1 MDEQKRKRHRI
12 RLAAISAVVALL
24 AAGSGA
30 SARAAGEA
38 QGFIEEPLRL
48 LSMLQQDVE
57 TIYDLPA
64 VGGPTPQQE
73 QVNAGGV
80 HIDLSV
86 RYLTDYVFR
95 GIDRSEPGGGF
106 RDEDGNPVTFPADEG
121 TSPGAEDAPNLQF
134 DGRLTFDLGSL
145 PHPFVGLFVNVYDD
159 DPVSRFQEIRPVV
172 GLEWTVRPLTVAA
185 GHTNYIF
192 PEREAINTAEVWVSA
207 QLDDSVF
214 FRTDKPVFTP
224 YVLAAYDYDL
234 YEGLYLEG
242 GLKHDFELQ
251 DLGVTLT
258 LVGRLAYVVNDPQ
271 FSAVP
276 DADHGL
282 QHYDI
287 GLIGSYSLNKLLNV
301 SSNRYGD
308 FRLEGYLFY
317 TDGIDN
323 QLLADTQLWGGVG
336 IGFHY

>member
-1 MDEQKRKRHRI
+1 MDEQKRKRQGI
-12 RLAAISAVVALL
+12 RCAVAAAAVALL
-24 AAGSGA
+24 AAYGA
-30 SARAAGEA
+30 APARAGEA
-38 QGFIEEPLRL
+38 HGFVEEPLR

-106 RDEDGNPVTFPADEG
+106 RDEHGNPVTFPADEG
-121 TSPGAEDAPNLQF
+121 KSPGAEDAPNLQF
-134 DGRLTFDLGSL
+134 DGKLTFDLGSL
-145 PHPFVGLFVNVYDD
+145 PHPFVGLFVNVFDD

-172 GLEWTVRPLTVAA
+172 GLEWTIRPLTVSA

-192 PEREAINTAEVWVSA
+192 PEREAINTAEVWLSA

-242 GLKHDFELQ
+242 GIKHDFELH

-258 LVGRLAYVVNDPQ
+258 LVGRLAYVVNNPQ

-276 DADHGL
+276 GNEDGL

-308 FRLEGYLFY
+308 FRFEGYLFY
-317 TDGIDN
+317 TDGIDDK
-323 QLLADTQLWGGVG
+323 LLADTQLWGGVG